1 MLLPQTKEREYRFKL
16 ALRMGLPIF
25 ALIVAFISHTLVTN
39 YSSLQ
44 PAFYLEATLLLV
56 FCVYFIFYLIY
67 NGFNVKI
74 TDDVTKTFTRD
85 YLYKYLKTQI
95 KSKKN
100 YTLILVSVDN
110 LNDINNLYGI
120 KNGDKVLKEVGEW
133 IARYLKSENIEGF
146 PIGHLKGGDFILGF
160 EGFQE
165 DYKTIFDLMCL
176 KAAEFKVGDIEVKI
190 SGAITDTNYSKNL
203 DYLVENLLEIQENT
217 RDLKERSKD
226 ENMDPNEL
234 ETLVIRAIKESD
246 LVISSQEVIGAD
258 ENFQECFVKLKGYN
272 EKYIFPKTFIKII
285 NKLGLGVEF
294 DLMVLE
300 QIVLVCDKQMK
311 IAVNIF
317 PTSLRNEKFLSK
329 VKEMMRDKDDIH
341 IIFVLY
347 EMEYYSHTNRYN
359 SIINSLK
366 EYNISVGID
375 RVGSIH
381 TSFLYLRELQIE
393 YIRFDTYYSRFEKMD
408 KNKSVLDGFN
418 IMAHDKKIKSW
429 IKNIE
434 DEESYNLAKELNIDY
449 IQGKYLSEVEKFYEK
464 GENK

>member
-44 PAFYLEATLLLV
+44 PAFYLEAILLL
-56 FCVYFIFYLIY
+56 FFTIYFIFYLIY
-67 NGFNVKI
+67 NGFTVKI
-74 TDDVTKTFTRD
+74 TDDVTKTFTRE
-85 YLYKYLKTQI
+85 YLYKYLKSQI
-95 KSKKN
+95 KSRKN

-133 IARYLKSENIEGF
+133 IAKYLKSEGIEGF

-160 EGFQE
+160 EGVQN
-165 DYKTIFDLMCL
+165 DYKTALDLMCL

-190 SGAITDTNYSKNL
+190 SGAITDTNYSTNL
-203 DYLVENLLEIQENT
+203 DYLVENLFEIQENV
-217 RDLKERSKD
+217 RDLKD
-226 ENMDPNEL
+226 EKIDPNEL
-234 ETLVIRAIKESD
+234 ESLVIRAIKEGS
-246 LVISSQEVIGAD
+246 LAISSQDVIGKD

-272 EKYIFPKTFIKII
+272 GKYIFPKTFIKII
-285 NKLGLGVEF
+285 NKLGLGVDF

-300 QIVLVCDKQMK
+300 QIALVCNKQVK

-329 VKEMMRDKDDIH
+329 VKEIMRDKKDMH

-347 EMEYYSHTNRYN
+347 EMEYYAHTARYN

-366 EYNISVGID
+366 EYNISIAID
-375 RVGSIH
+375 RIASIH
-381 TSFLYLRELQIE
+381 TSFLYLRELQVE
-393 YIRFDTYYSRFEKMD
+393 YIRFDTYYSHYDKLE
-408 KNKSVLDGFN
+408 KNKSVIDGFN
-418 IMAHDKKIKSW
+418 IIAHDKKIKSW

-434 DEESYNLAKELNIDY
+434 DEEGYDLVKELNIDC
-449 IQGKYLSEVEKFYEK
+449 IQGRYLSEVEKFYEK
-464 GENK
+464 GENI